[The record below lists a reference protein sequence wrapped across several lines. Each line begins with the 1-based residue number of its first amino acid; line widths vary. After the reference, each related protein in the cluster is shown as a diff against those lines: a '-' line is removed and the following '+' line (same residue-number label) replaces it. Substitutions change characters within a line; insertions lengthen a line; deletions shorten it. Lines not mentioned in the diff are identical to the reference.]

1 MKYLNIIRHGE
12 SESPITPKNDFLRDL
27 NDLGQYDLQNLNDY
41 LIDQDF
47 NKHKIICSTST
58 RTKQTLILLKS
69 SLNPESKIIYSQ
81 EFYLATFKKLIDII
95 DSEAKNTN
103 MITIIGH
110 NPGLSDLLS
119 FTTGNY
125 DLNDLPTSSIA
136 QIEFYNRNIE
146 CSYES
151 SAKLNFFYTSK
162 NSEIINL

>member
-1 MKYLNIIRHGE
+1 M
-12 SESPITPKNDFLRDL
+12 
-27 NDLGQYDLQNLNDY
+27 
-41 LIDQDF
+41 
-47 NKHKIICSTST
+47 
-58 RTKQTLILLKS
+58 
-69 SLNPESKIIYSQ
+69 
-81 EFYLATFKKLIDII
+81 ATFRKLIDII
-95 DSEAKNTN
+95 DSEAKNSN

-125 DLNDLPTSSIA
+125 DLNDMPTSSIA

-146 CSYES
+146 GSYES